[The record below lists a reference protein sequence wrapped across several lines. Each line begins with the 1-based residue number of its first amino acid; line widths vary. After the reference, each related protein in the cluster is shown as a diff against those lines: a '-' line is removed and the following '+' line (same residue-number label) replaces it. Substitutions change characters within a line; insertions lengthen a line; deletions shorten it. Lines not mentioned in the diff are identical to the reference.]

1 MSIKLKLS
9 QLSQKKKK
17 KKKEV
22 LKRRVNALKWLTA
35 QGRKFTAKG

>member
-9 QLSQKKKK
+9 QLSQKKK